1 MSAVAQFVAR
11 GVPAFV
17 VSCAAIGACGAPP
30 AARGGAESVE
40 APRVAGAR
48 AQAAP
53 PASDAPAAP
62 EAPKPGIPTECIAR
76 DDVCVPEGRWVS
88 RLCQEVFPGVA
99 LVMFAKG
106 TPWTRAY
113 LTRKTK
119 AWNASGGASVEGEL
133 EFDEE
138 VLVLRK
144 RAADHGG
151 MQVSGA
157 GGGYDA
163 LRWDGSCVTLSS
175 EEVTLRPP
183 PVARSGPVSWRAID
197 EGLREALR
205 ADAKVDAAYKAHR
218 TECKGVTMGTVSQK
232 CVRAD
237 ADLQRAI
244 VGAVRGGAALP
255 SPQRMP

>member
-1 MSAVAQFVAR
+1 MLDSWKTFALPV
-11 GVPAFV
+11 GL
-17 VSCAAIGACGAPP
+17 AALGACGARP
-30 AARGGAESVE
+30 AARA
-40 APRVAGAR
+40 AGAP
-48 AQAAP
+48 AAASAPAVAAP
-53 PASDAPAAP
+53 ASSDAPAAASAEP
-62 EAPKPGIPTECIAR
+62 AAAPPGIPTECTANG
-76 DDVCVPEGRWVS
+76 DVCVPDGKWVT

-106 TPWTRAY
+106 SPWTRAY

-144 RAADHGG
+144 RAADLGG
-151 MQVSGA
+151 MQISGA

-163 LRWDGSCVTLSS
+163 LRWDGSCVTLSAD
-175 EEVTLRPP
+175 EVTLRSPP
-183 PVARSGPVSWRAID
+183 AARSGPVSWKAID
-197 EGLREALR
+197 DGLREALR
-205 ADAKVDAAYKAHR
+205 ADPKVDAAYRAHR
-218 TECKGVTMGTVSQK
+218 AECKGVTMGTVSQR
-232 CVRAD
+232 CVKAD

-244 VGAVRGGAALP
+244 VGAVRSGASLP